1 MINIFTTSWDFNYM
15 ASESEKG
22 ISNNFKWNIDG

>member
-1 MINIFTTSWDFNYM
+1 MINIIATTWDFNYM